1 MQKTEQKTLDIP
13 MLKEQQQFLLTYAW
27 REGHI
32 PELMEGLIV
41 LIDYI
46 LDEAATTDCE
56 DE

>member
-1 MQKTEQKTLDIP
+1 MSNKKTEQKTLDIP

-46 LDEAATTDCE
+46 LDEVEETA
-56 DE
+56 

>member
-1 MQKTEQKTLDIP
+1 MNKEKTEQKTIDIP
-13 MLKEQQQFLLTYAW
+13 MLKEQQEFLLTYAW

-46 LDEAATTDCE
+46 LDEVEETA
-56 DE
+56 

>member
-1 MQKTEQKTLDIP
+1 MSNEPKTLDIP
-13 MLKEQQQFLLTYAW
+13 MLKEQQQFLLEYPW

-46 LDEAATTDCE
+46 LDEVEA
-56 DE
+56 